1 LANAEKLFA
10 IKNLILKLM
19 WQNYY
24 PQMELTK
31 ENLMTAHYSNGFSF
45 GRVFYSQLYA
55 CDYKH
60 QTIYLSDNNP
70 SIISALHEFGHY
82 LYGKSELKACRFSV
96 HLFKEIFPIAYKK
109 LKWEGHML
117 K

>member
-1 LANAEKLFA
+1 
-10 IKNLILKLM
+10 M
-19 WQNYY
+19 WHNYHKEE
-24 PQMELTK
+24 ELTAPILFDAFMRNPSYFTDVPGK
-31 ENLMTAHYSNGFSF
+31 IEIWQM
-45 GRVFYSQLYA
+45 YA
-55 CDYKH
+55 CDYRHKI
-60 QTIYLSDNNP
+60 IYLSANSP

-82 LYGKSELKACRFSV
+82 KYGRSELKACRFSV